1 MADQFRLTPNYYS
14 ERLTVSAS
22 TTAGAGAAFG
32 FNARYLKLLNTE
44 ATDFYVKLGATGE
57 LVATT
62 ADMRV
67 RACSEVV
74 LPGLPPVFGLA
85 AYTTSTAA
93 AAKVLDV
100 TALGD

>member
-1 MADQFRLTPNYYS
+1 MPYTAFPNYYT
-14 ERLTVSAS
+14 ERLTVGVS
-22 TTAGAGAAFG
+22 TTAGAAAAFG
-32 FNARYLKLLNTE
+32 FNATYLKLLNTE
-44 ATDFYVKLGATGE
+44 ATDWFVRLNSTSVA
-57 LVATT
+57 ATT

-74 LPGLPPVFGLA
+74 MPMVPPCAGLT

-100 TALGD
+100 TALGG